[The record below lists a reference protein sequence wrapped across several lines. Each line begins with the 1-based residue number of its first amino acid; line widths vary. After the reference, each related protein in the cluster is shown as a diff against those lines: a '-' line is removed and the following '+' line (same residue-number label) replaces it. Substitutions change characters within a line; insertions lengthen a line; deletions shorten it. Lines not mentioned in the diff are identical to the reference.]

1 MIEVRIT
8 GLPDFRAA
16 LRAVPEKLRKRALRN
31 ALAAGARIVRDD
43 ARRNAPVLQV
53 SGERQ
58 YPTRKPGTVRR
69 AISVRTSKQARRAGD
84 VGVFI
89 NVRPA
94 KGANRGGKNPNDPFY
109 WRFLE
114 FGTAKYKTGQGDGFL
129 RGAAKRLPDALEA
142 FKRALQPAI
151 DKINRKQTP

>member
-1 MIEVRIT
+1 MITAKIT

-16 LRAVPEKLRKRALRN
+16 LKAVPEKLRKRALRN
-31 ALAAGARIVRDD
+31 ALAVAGRVVRDE
-43 ARRNAPVLQV
+43 ARRNAPVLQA
-53 SGERQ
+53 SAKDA
-58 YPTRKPGTVRR
+58 PFRKPGTVRR
-69 AISVRTSKQARRAGD
+69 AISVRTSKQDRRAGN

-94 KGANRGGKNPNDPFY
+94 KRGQRGAKNPNDPFY

-114 FGTAKYKTGQGDGFL
+114 FGTVKYKTGQGDGFL
-129 RGAAKRLPDALEA
+129 QKAAKRLPDALEA

-151 DKINRKQTP
+151 DKINRKLTP

>member
-1 MIEVRIT
+1 MITARI
-8 GLPDFRAA
+8 GNLPDFRAA
-16 LRAVPEKLRKRALRN
+16 LKSVPEKLRKRALRN
-31 ALAAGARIVRDD
+31 ALGVAGRIIRDD
-43 ARRNAPVLQV
+43 AKRNAPVLQV
-53 SGERQ
+53 SSERQ
-58 YPTRKPGTVRR
+58 YPTRKAGTVKR

-114 FGTAKYKTGQGDGFL
+114 FGTKKYKPGAGDGFL

-142 FKRALQPAI
+142 FKRALMPAI
-151 DKINRKQTP
+151 DKLNRKQTP